1 MSKLSPFKQEHLV
14 QLAAIAVFLVL
25 ILGNNF
31 GVMAQS
37 RIADPLP
44 SWNDGQ
50 PKQTI
55 IQFVQ
60 AVTDPQS
67 SNYLPIGDRLAVF
80 DNDGTLWL
88 EKPFYV
94 QLAFIL
100 EQIKRL
106 APQHPEWQ
114 TQEPFKTLLTN
125 PNPDLKT
132 LATTENLLQL
142 AMATHTGMTQTAFE
156 EQVDQFFK
164 TAKHPKFQKP
174 YPELI
179 YQPMVELIHYLTLND
194 FDVYIC
200 SGGGIDFIRAI
211 AEDAYGIPPENVI
224 GSAIIKTFQNNDFIR
239 QPELVQPINDK
250 AGKPVNIDRYI
261 GKIPAIAVG
270 NSDGDIEMLQYAD
283 SNPKPDL
290 ELLLHH
296 DDLEREFA
304 YDHGTEKALTLA
316 KANNWIVI
324 SLKQDFKQVFPSD

>member
-1 MSKLSPFKQEHLV
+1 MNKTLWQRLFP
-14 QLAAIAVFLVL
+14 LAAIAVFIVL
-25 ILGNNF
+25 MISNVR
-31 GVMAQS
+31 VMAQS

-55 IQFVQ
+55 IDFVQ
-60 AVTDPQS
+60 DVTDPDS
-67 SNYLPIGDRLAVF
+67 ANYLPIGDRLAVF

-88 EKPFYV
+88 EKPVYI

-100 EQIKRL
+100 DQIKVL

-114 TQEPFKTLLTN
+114 TEEPFKTLLTD
-125 PNPDLKT
+125 PNPDLKA

-142 AMATHTGMTQTAFE
+142 AMGTHTGMSQTEFDAQVQDFFQQASHPQFQTPYTQ
-156 EQVDQFFK
+156 
-164 TAKHPKFQKP
+164 
-174 YPELI
+174 LI
-179 YQPMVELIHYLTLND
+179 YQPMVELIHYLKLNN
-194 FDVYIC
+194 FQVYIC
-200 SGGGIDFIRAI
+200 SGGGIDFIRAVS
-211 AEDAYGIPPENVI
+211 EELYGIPPENVI
-224 GSAIIKTFQNNDFIR
+224 GSAINKTFQKNDFIR
-239 QPELVQPINDK
+239 QADLVNPINDK
-250 AGKPVNIDRYI
+250 GGKPVNINRYI

-304 YDHGTEKALTLA
+304 YDHGTEKALILA
-316 KANNWIVI
+316 QENDWTVI
-324 SLKQDFKQVFPSD
+324 SIKKDFKQVFPDF

>member
-1 MSKLSPFKQEHLV
+1 MNKTLWQRLFP
-14 QLAAIAVFLVL
+14 LAAIAIFIVLV
-25 ILGNNF
+25 ISNVR
-31 GVMAQS
+31 VMAQS

-55 IQFVQ
+55 IDFVQ
-60 AVTDPQS
+60 AVTDPDS
-67 SNYLPIGDRLAVF
+67 ANYLPIGDRLAVF

-88 EKPFYV
+88 EKPVYI

-100 EQIKRL
+100 DQVKIL

-114 TQEPFKTLLTN
+114 TEEPFKTLLTD
-125 PNPDLKT
+125 PNPDLKA

-142 AMATHTGMTQTAFE
+142 AMATHTGMSQTEFDAQVQDFFQQASHPQFQTPYTQ
-156 EQVDQFFK
+156 
-164 TAKHPKFQKP
+164 
-174 YPELI
+174 LI
-179 YQPMVELIHYLTLND
+179 YQPMVELIHYLKLNN
-194 FDVYIC
+194 FQVYIC
-200 SGGGIDFIRAI
+200 SGGGIDFIRAVS
-211 AEDAYGIPPENVI
+211 EELYGIPPENVI
-224 GSAIIKTFQNNDFIR
+224 GSAINKTFQKNDFIR
-239 QPELVQPINDK
+239 QADLVNPINDK
-250 AGKPVNIDRYI
+250 GGKPVNINRYI

-304 YDHGTEKALTLA
+304 YDHGTEKALILA
-316 KANNWIVI
+316 QENDWTVI
-324 SLKQDFKQVFPSD
+324 SIKKDFKQVFPDF

>member
-1 MSKLSPFKQEHLV
+1 MNKTLWQRLFP
-14 QLAAIAVFLVL
+14 LAAIAVFIVL
-25 ILGNNF
+25 MISNVR
-31 GVMAQS
+31 VMAQS

-55 IQFVQ
+55 IDFVQ
-60 AVTDPQS
+60 AVTDPDS
-67 SNYLPIGDRLAVF
+67 ANYLPIGDRLAVF

-88 EKPFYV
+88 EKPVYI

-100 EQIKRL
+100 DQIKVL

-114 TQEPFKTLLTN
+114 TEEPFKTLLTD
-125 PNPDLKT
+125 PNPDLKA

-142 AMATHTGMTQTAFE
+142 AIATHTGMSQTEFDAQVQDFFQQASHPQFQTPYTQ
-156 EQVDQFFK
+156 
-164 TAKHPKFQKP
+164 
-174 YPELI
+174 LI
-179 YQPMVELIHYLTLND
+179 YQPMVELIHYLKLNN
-194 FDVYIC
+194 FQVYIC
-200 SGGGIDFIRAI
+200 SGGGIDFIRAVS
-211 AEDAYGIPPENVI
+211 EELYGIPPENVI
-224 GSAIIKTFQNNDFIR
+224 GSAINKTFQKNDFIR
-239 QPELVQPINDK
+239 QADLVNPINDK
-250 AGKPVNIDRYI
+250 GGKPVNINRYI

-304 YDHGTEKALTLA
+304 YDHGTEKALILA
-316 KANNWIVI
+316 QENDWTVI
-324 SLKQDFKQVFPSD
+324 SIKKDFKQVFPDF